1 MTFDSPSSRPVG
13 QADDPQTDD
22 LHLLMAVAILCGQR
36 GVEARMLPIFDS
48 WAHAYPRDALSG
60 IGRGLYLLNQGD
72 PEGAFAAIRHAAENA
87 TTRADQARDVLDSL
101 AADLP
106 QYAG

>member
-1 MTFDSPSSRPVG
+1 MTFDSPSPRSVG
-13 QADDPQTDD
+13 PADDSQADD
-22 LHLLMAVAILCGQR
+22 LHLLMATAILCGQR
-36 GVEARMLPIFDS
+36 GIEARMLPIFDAWS
-48 WAHAYPRDALSG
+48 RAYPRDALAG

-72 PEGAFAAIRHAAENA
+72 PEGAFAAIRHAADTA

-101 AADLP
+101 SADLP